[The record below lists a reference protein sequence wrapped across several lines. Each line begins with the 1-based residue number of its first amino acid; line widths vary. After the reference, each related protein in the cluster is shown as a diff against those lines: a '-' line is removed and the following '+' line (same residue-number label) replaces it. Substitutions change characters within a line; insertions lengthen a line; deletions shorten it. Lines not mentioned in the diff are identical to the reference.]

1 VYVNESG
8 KRKID
13 RRQEGEE
20 GRERERER
28 ERENIKRASEN
39 LQRNKKHSFSGTKF
53 SLIYW

>member
-28 ERENIKRASEN
+28 ILNARAKIYKGIKRIAFQEQS
-39 LQRNKKHSFSGTKF
+39 
-53 SLIYW
+53 SL

>member
-28 ERENIKRASEN
+28 E
-39 LQRNKKHSFSGTKF
+39 
-53 SLIYW
+53 Y